1 MKENL
6 PPSCHRVAFTTGRP
20 GAFRGLGFW
29 AATALLAAMLGL
41 TAWLGHAQK
50 PSRPTKPKLAVAI
63 KPQHVADALRA
74 QITAE
79 REVYAQVI
87 LQRLQDQ
94 EKLLKASVRWEED
107 KALPAPCQ
115 MLRLAAEA
123 VGAKGVE
130 FSYTLRSLT
139 PVSPRN
145 AVETDVEK
153 KGLEFVT
160 SRPDL
165 SYTAEELL
173 GGRWYFTAV
182 YPDVAVH
189 QSCVTCHNQ
198 LKASETKPFKL
209 GDVMG
214 GLVIRIA
221 LEL

>member
-1 MKENL
+1 MNKMLL
-6 PPSCHRVAFTTGRP
+6 PLGRRAQFATP
-20 GAFRGLGFW
+20 LLGRLGGLGFW
-29 AATALLAAMLGL
+29 GPTCLFAVILGL
-41 TAWLGHAQK
+41 TAWIGHGQK
-50 PSRPTKPKLAVAI
+50 ADRPSKPKLAVAI
-63 KPQHVADALRA
+63 KPQHLADALRA

-79 REVYAQVI
+79 REVYTQVI
-87 LQRLQDQ
+87 VQRLQDQ
-94 EKLLKASVRWEED
+94 EKLLKASSRWEQD
-107 KALPAPCQ
+107 KALPTPCQ

-130 FSYTLRSLT
+130 FSYTLRSPT

-165 SYTAEELL
+165 TYTAEELL

-198 LKASETKPFKL
+198 LNASEKKDFKL

-214 GLVIRIA
+214 ALVIRIA

>member
-1 MKENL
+1 MLL
-6 PPSCHRVAFTTGRP
+6 PSGRQTRIATP
-20 GAFRGLGFW
+20 LRGQLRRFRFW
-29 AATALLAAMLGL
+29 GPACLLAAILGL
-41 TAWLGHAQK
+41 TAWLGHGQK
-50 PSRPTKPKLAVAI
+50 ASRPTKPKLAVAI

-79 REVYAQVI
+79 REVYTQVI

-115 MLRLAAEA
+115 MLRLAAEG

-130 FSYTLRSLT
+130 FSYTLRSLA

-189 QSCVTCHNQ
+189 QSCVSCHNQ
-198 LKASETKPFKL
+198 LKGSETKPFKL

-214 GLVIRIA
+214 ALVVRIA